1 MKKII
6 AGILSGV
13 LAVTSLAACSSSA
26 HVATKDKEGNGKIK
40 GVTADKQYTAV
51 LDMSGFGS
59 TFGSWEV
66 KYNPETYKVGADWKE
81 AVSNNGEEYID
92 FMQSL
97 DAGKSFSDFKASDW
111 LVMEVDG
118 SKSVSDLD
126 TSTGYYAG
134 MATDSVAFNLGDVSV
149 VSVDEI
155 SKAYD
160 KGKETT
166 FICIISAL
174 PVEDGSQINCLTP
187 LIYDAGDG
195 AYLYEPTFKSFG
207 VEITDKNSKSS
218 TAEGGNKSESKT
230 ETVITTTPVTQKES
244 ETTKAESDT
253 GDASTSLSNADAAL
267 LDATVKLASGVKTEQ
282 ITGDSGKG
290 YIHYSFTNTFD
301 FPVWFDVKSGTIDGE
316 TYDASELFTYLAA
329 DKGGTMEDG
338 IVTLPVEPKS
348 GMTINLIGDVK
359 NTSDYSTV
367 AEGVVL
373 TFSLKGR

>member
-6 AGILSGV
+6 AGILSGA

-26 HVATKDKEGNGKIK
+26 HVSTMDKEGNGRIK

-59 TFGSWEV
+59 TFGAWEV
-66 KYNPETYKVGADWKE
+66 KYNPETYKVGSDWKD
-81 AVSNNGEEYID
+81 AVSNNGGEYID

-97 DAGKSFSDFKASDW
+97 EAGKSFSDFKASDW
-111 LVMEVDG
+111 LMVAVDG

-126 TSTGYYAG
+126 TSSGYYAG

-149 VSVDEI
+149 VSADEV

-166 FICIISAL
+166 FICIISTL
-174 PVEDGSQINCLTP
+174 PVEDGNEINCLTP

-207 VEITDKNSKSS
+207 VEITDKNSESS
-218 TAEGGNKSESKT
+218 TATDKGGNKSESKT
-230 ETVITTTPVTQKES
+230 ETAVTAAPITQKES
-244 ETTKAESDT
+244 ETTTAAGDVDT
-253 GDASTSLSNADAAL
+253 AL
-267 LDATVKLASGVKTEQ
+267 LDVTTKLASGVTTGQ

-290 YIHYSFTNTFD
+290 YIHYTFTNTFD
-301 FPVWFDVKSGTIDGE
+301 FPVWFDVKSGTIDGK

-338 IVTLPVEPKS
+338 LVTLPVEPKS
-348 GMTINLIGDVK
+348 GMVINLIGDVK

-367 AEGVVL
+367 AEGIVL
-373 TFSLKGR
+373 TFSLKG